1 MCRQGNSQP
10 ISEGIDFFFF
20 LFLIPPPHQKVVF
33 VLSSLLKGG
42 RVWKEKNTLLFK
54 YILFICLSAEMFSLY
69 FEEKDR

>member
-20 LFLIPPPHQKVVF
+20 LIPPPPP
-33 VLSSLLKGG
+33 KGRLCSFFFAEG
-42 RVWKEKNTLLFK
+42 GESVERKNTLLFK